1 MDGLKKF
8 SYVEEGCQ
16 IINSRVINSV
26 ISGNAYIR
34 DIHVRGEGGSC
45 IESCVIR
52 DSMVETCKYK
62 GCVVLGKCRRF
73 EEEEGRFIKK
83 YLK

>member
-1 MDGLKKF
+1 M
-8 SYVEEGCQ
+8 
-16 IINSRVINSV
+16 
-26 ISGNAYIR
+26 
-34 DIHVRGEGGSC
+34 GGSC

-62 GCVVLGKCRRF
+62 GCVVLGKSRRF

>member
-34 DIHVRGEGGSC
+34 DIHVRGGSC

-52 DSMVETCKYK
+52 DSM
-62 GCVVLGKCRRF
+62 VLGKCRRF
-73 EEEEGRFIKK
+73 EEEEGRFIKST
-83 YLK
+83 